1 MTKRQVIDNILE
13 VNASADPGFLSQ
25 FERDD
30 LTDYLRKLN
39 TLAAP
44 RLTGGA
50 KIAARACEPT
60 ATLNDFLADVEPA
73 FPVSADAV
81 PCPATR
87 PGWRN
92 EQYETEQPELD
103 IPAGSPPD
111 EIPTAEPEPVPVG
124 VYAVDQ
130 ADEPSTA
137 GKLVPAAAAA
147 TDDADQMVWLF

>member
-25 FERDD
+25 FERED
-30 LTDYLRKLN
+30 LNDYLRKLH

-50 KIAARACEPT
+50 TVTRTCEPS

-73 FPVSADAV
+73 FARDAQPA

-87 PGWRN
+87 PTWRD
-92 EQYETEQPELD
+92 ELPHVGQLELD
-103 IPAGSPPD
+103 IVAD
-111 EIPTAEPEPVPVG
+111 AHVADAPTADPQPEPVAVG
-124 VYAVDQ
+124 AYV
-130 ADEPSTA
+130 ADEDVDHH
-137 GKLVPAAAAA
+137 VPAEVAV
-147 TDDADQMVWLF
+147 TDDADQMAWMY